1 MTRQT
6 FQVPVAYTIIKPT
19 DGVLGDL
26 IPSINKW
33 SAQQAAHLSGPGVK
47 LEALKEIAIN
57 NETKQWRITGREAIN
72 GDVWFWMPPT
82 ALVFDHEVVG
92 KTTYPRD
99 VPLFSVA
106 ECVENVVGWS
116 TARGI
121 LENGR
126 WATQVTKFYE
136 EDGEA
141 ATGISKTQRQA
152 IMDGIGDALVV
163 MVNVISLAGGNAK
176 AIALEVERLPERLL
190 PFPTGDAHRLFH
202 KMRLYSTLMYEAL
215 YIGNDLLW
223 QHDGKGYQLDT
234 RQDDIYRQFEKNMR
248 ETICY
253 ANALAN
259 AYDTTLEQCFS
270 LAWDEIKDRKGYL
283 NADGIFI
290 KESDAK

>member
-57 NETKQWRITGREAIN
+57 NETKQWRISGREAIN
-72 GDVWFWMPPT
+72 GDVWFWMTPT
-82 ALVFDHEVVG
+82 ALVFEHEVVG

-152 IMDGIGDALVV
+152 IMDGLGDALVV
-163 MVNVISLAGGNAK
+163 LVNITALIDWTPKVIAVMLDRARDRIENN
-176 AIALEVERLPERLL
+176 V
-190 PFPTGDAHRLFH
+190 PFGDSHRLFH
-202 KMRLYSTLMYEAL
+202 KMRLNFTLMNDVIYNACDMYPLKDNGRPLLGNDEGIEFEELMLKSLWYMEAL
-215 YIGNDLLW
+215 A
-223 QHDGKGYQLDT
+223 
-234 RQDDIYRQFEKNMR
+234 R
-248 ETICY
+248 
-253 ANALAN
+253 
-259 AYDTTLEQCFS
+259 AYEVTLEQCFS

-290 KESDAK
+290 KEADAK

>member
-72 GDVWFWMPPT
+72 GDAWFWMPPT
-82 ALVFDHEVVG
+82 ALVFDHEAVG

-121 LENGR
+121 LENGK
-126 WATQVTKFYE
+126 WYTQVTKFYE

-141 ATGISKTQRQA
+141 ATGISKTKKA
-152 IMDGIGDALVV
+152 LIMDGLGDALVV
-163 MVNVISLAGGNAK
+163 LVNITALIDWTPKVIAVMLDRARDRIENN
-176 AIALEVERLPERLL
+176 V
-190 PFPTGDAHRLFH
+190 PFGDSHRLFH
-202 KMRLYSTLMYEAL
+202 KMRLNFTLMNDVVYNACDMYPLKDNGRPLLGNDEGIEFEELMLKSLWYMEAL
-215 YIGNDLLW
+215 A
-223 QHDGKGYQLDT
+223 
-234 RQDDIYRQFEKNMR
+234 R
-248 ETICY
+248 
-253 ANALAN
+253 
-259 AYDTTLEQCFS
+259 AYEVTLEQCFS

-290 KESDAK
+290 KEADAK

>member
-33 SAQQAAHLSGPGVK
+33 SAKQAAHLAGPGVK
-47 LEALKEIAIN
+47 LEALYEIAIN
-57 NETKQWRITGREAIN
+57 NETKQWRISGREAIN

-82 ALVFDHEVVG
+82 TLVFEHEVVG

-152 IMDGIGDALVV
+152 IMDGLGDALVV
-163 MVNVISLAGGNAK
+163 LVNITALIDWTPKVIAVMLDRARDRIENN
-176 AIALEVERLPERLL
+176 V
-190 PFPTGDAHRLFH
+190 PFGDSHRLFH
-202 KMRLYSTLMYEAL
+202 KMRLNFTLMNDVVYNACDMYPLKDNGRPLLGNDEGIEFEELMLKSLWHMEAL
-215 YIGNDLLW
+215 A
-223 QHDGKGYQLDT
+223 
-234 RQDDIYRQFEKNMR
+234 R
-248 ETICY
+248 
-253 ANALAN
+253 
-259 AYDTTLEQCFS
+259 AYEVTLEQCFS
-270 LAWDEIKDRKGYL
+270 MAWDEIKDRKGYL

-290 KESDAK
+290 KEADAK

>member
-33 SAQQAAHLSGPGVK
+33 SAQKAAHLSGPGVK

-57 NETKQWRITGREAIN
+57 NETKQWRISGREAIN

-152 IMDGIGDALVV
+152 IMDGLGDALVV
-163 MVNVISLAGGNAK
+163 LVNITALIGWTPKVIAVMLDRARDRIENN
-176 AIALEVERLPERLL
+176 V
-190 PFPTGDAHRLFH
+190 PFGDSHRLFH
-202 KMRLYSTLMYEAL
+202 KMRLNFTLMNDVVYNACDMHPLKDNGRPLLGNDEGIEFEELMLKSLWHMEAL
-215 YIGNDLLW
+215 A
-223 QHDGKGYQLDT
+223 
-234 RQDDIYRQFEKNMR
+234 R
-248 ETICY
+248 
-253 ANALAN
+253 
-259 AYDTTLEQCFS
+259 AYEVTLEQCFS

-290 KESDAK
+290 KEADAK

>member
-57 NETKQWRITGREAIN
+57 NETKQWRISGREAIN

-82 ALVFDHEVVG
+82 ALVFEHEVVG

-152 IMDGIGDALVV
+152 IMDGLGDALVV
-163 MVNVISLAGGNAK
+163 LVNITALIDWTPKVIAVMLDRARDRIENN
-176 AIALEVERLPERLL
+176 V
-190 PFPTGDAHRLFH
+190 PFGDSHRLFH
-202 KMRLYSTLMYEAL
+202 KMRLAFTLMNDVIYNACDMYPLKDNGRPLLGNDEGIEFEELMLKSLWYMEAL
-215 YIGNDLLW
+215 A
-223 QHDGKGYQLDT
+223 
-234 RQDDIYRQFEKNMR
+234 R
-248 ETICY
+248 
-253 ANALAN
+253 
-259 AYDTTLEQCFS
+259 AYEVTLEQCFS

-290 KESDAK
+290 KEADAK

>member
-57 NETKQWRITGREAIN
+57 NETKQWRITGREAVN

-82 ALVFDHEVVG
+82 ALVFDHEEVG
-92 KTTYPRD
+92 KTTYMRD
-99 VPLFSVA
+99 VPLFDIA
-106 ECVENVVGWS
+106 ECVQNVVGWS

-121 LENGR
+121 LENGV
-126 WATQVTKFYE
+126 WYTQGTKLYE

-141 ATGISKTQRQA
+141 ATGVGKNKHPF

-163 MVNVISLAGGNAK
+163 LVNLMELTGYEAMDIPGMVTANRRSGYAAGNA
-176 AIALEVERLPERLL
+176 
-190 PFPTGDAHRLFH
+190 HYLFH
-202 KMRLYSTLMYEAL
+202 KMRYHITCAIDRIWDEVGIDSPKKVNFKTFDNGACATIEYHYEEM
-215 YIGNDLLW
+215 
-223 QHDGKGYQLDT
+223 LD
-234 RQDDIYRQFEKNMR
+234 
-248 ETICY
+248 Y
-253 ANALAN
+253 ADALAN
-259 AYDTTLEQCFS
+259 AYDMTLEQCFS
-270 LAWDEIKDRKGYL
+270 LAWDEIKDRKGFL

>member
-6 FQVPVAYTIIKPT
+6 FQVPVAHDVIKFKHIA
-19 DGVLGDL
+19 DDDL
-26 IPSINKW
+26 IKIINVW
-33 SAQQAAHLSGPGVK
+33 SAASAQVLAGPGVQ
-47 LEALKEIAIN
+47 LGELFEIAIN
-57 NETKQWRITGREAIN
+57 KDTKKWRISGAELSGN
-72 GDVWFWMPPT
+72 PVWFWMPDD
-82 ALVFDHEVVG
+82 VIVGVYEVQYIKDYMRV
-92 KTTYPRD
+92 

-141 ATGISKTQRQA
+141 ATGISKTKRQL

-290 KESDAK
+290 KEADAK

>member
-26 IPSINKW
+26 IPAINKW

-163 MVNVISLAGGNAK
+163 MVNVVSLAGGNAN
-176 AIALEVERLPERLL
+176 AIALEVERLPDSLM
-190 PFPTGDAHRLFH
+190 PFPFGDAHRLFH
-202 KMRLYSTLMYEAL
+202 KMRLHSTLMHDVL
-215 YIGNDLLW
+215 YVGCDLLG

-234 RQDDIYRQFEKNMR
+234 RQEDIYRKFQEHMR
-248 ETICY
+248 YTLWY
-253 ANALAN
+253 ALALAN
-259 AYDTTLEQCFS
+259 AYEMTLEQCFS

-290 KESDAK
+290 KEADAK